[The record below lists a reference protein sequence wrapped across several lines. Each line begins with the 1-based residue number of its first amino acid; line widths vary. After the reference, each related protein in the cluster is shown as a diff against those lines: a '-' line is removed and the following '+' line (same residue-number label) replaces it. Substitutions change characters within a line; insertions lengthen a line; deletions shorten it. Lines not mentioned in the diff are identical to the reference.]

1 MTNTSQRLVYQIFGQ
16 PTWCLRIFA
25 LLAGAPLVR
34 ATRRPIRKQTDRS
47 FSSVRFFVTT
57 TNNSFCSCKRHI
69 TTDSAN
75 RGISDVSSRRQKKF
89 TSIPSPKLYSN
100 TPGSLRQRKAA
111 PPTATAPAPNNSR
124 PNHLL
129 HQTTLS
135 TTNHHQLPALSAL
148 FQCEPTLLPHQHS
161 AYTSAEPQLSHA
173 STAFHRFTPY
183 GGAWSSVF
191 HTQ

>member
-1 MTNTSQRLVYQIFGQ
+1 MTNTSQRLVYQIFEQ

-100 TPGSLRQRKAA
+100 TPGSLRQRKAIVSNCCFA
-111 PPTATAPAPNNSR
+111 GLRSVYR
-124 PNHLL
+124 
-129 HQTTLS
+129 S
-135 TTNHHQLPALSAL
+135 MSII
-148 FQCEPTLLPHQHS
+148 
-161 AYTSAEPQLSHA
+161 TSNAVGV
-173 STAFHRFTPY
+173 
-183 GGAWSSVF
+183 GGEVEGSCCC
-191 HTQ
+191 